1 MKKTSLYLLVL
12 LVAFAASCKKND
24 DDKSSN
30 LNIVELRSAGN
41 PISNPNINPS
51 NLKPEGAE
59 ATLRSLRYVSP
70 LPIYYMDYTA
80 KIDWNQLIKDKDHR
94 YEMFDVWTP
103 HNDLDNLLFNNP
115 PIRDVTLSHGLC
127 SGFVCFNPQNELLFG
142 RNYDGDTGPLLI
154 VFNQD
159 VKPGEHKSVMMTE
172 LSIAQFFSGLMEE
185 YNYDP
190 CLLEDG
196 KNLEVLLRQP
206 AAVMDGM
213 NDVGLCLAAYQL
225 PNFDDGTP
233 EIGHNETPRP
243 HGVDQNTGKNQII
256 SSVLHRMIL
265 TKCATV
271 QDVVNFF
278 NSYDYTSMISALNI
292 HWYVADA
299 NNDWRTLEFWEGS
312 QGQDSLYVMDE
323 QYRYGATFLSGS
335 IVPYEYRCLENF
347 YCNQEASATY
357 NLDCWQY
364 GFSTKARAMNMMS
377 HYSPTMTEEEAL
389 QCLQYGSFGV
399 ETPNQVT
406 DWSCVYNPKKKT
418 VIFTM
423 RNDMSTVYSIDL
435 NKDL

>member
-12 LVAFAASCKKND
+12 LLAFAASCKKNNED
-24 DDKSSN
+24 PSK
-30 LNIVELRSAGN
+30 LNIVELRSAGK

-80 KIDWNQLIKDKDHR
+80 KVDWNQLIKEGNSR
-94 YEMFDVWTP
+94 YHLFDNTSA
-103 HNDLDNLLFNNP
+103 HTDLDNLLYNNP
-115 PIRDVTLSHGLC
+115 PREDITPSRHGLC
-127 SGFVCFNPQNELLFG
+127 SGFVCFNPQHELLFG
-142 RNYDGDTGPLLI
+142 RNYDGDTGPLLV
-154 VFNQD
+154 VFYQD
-159 VKPGEHKSVMMTE
+159 VKPGEHKSVLMTE
-172 LSIAQFFSGLMEE
+172 LSMAQMSSGLIEE

-190 CLLEDG
+190 CLLEEG
-196 KNLEVLLRQP
+196 KNLDVLLRQP
-206 AAVMDGM
+206 ATVLDGM

-225 PNFDDGTP
+225 PNFDNGAP

-243 HGVDQNTGKNQII
+243 HGVDQYTGKPQII

-271 QDVVNFF
+271 DDVVNFF
-278 NSYDYTSMISALNI
+278 NSYDYTSMIPDLNI

-299 NNDWRTLEFWEGS
+299 KNNWRTLEFWKGS
-312 QGQDSLYVMDE
+312 QGQDSLFVMDE
-323 QYRYGATFLSGS
+323 DYRQASTYLSGS
-335 IVPYEYRCLENF
+335 MVPYEYRCIENF
-347 YCNQEASATY
+347 YCNLEASATY
-357 NLDCWQY
+357 NLDHWQHGY
-364 GFSTKARAMNMMS
+364 STKTRAMNLMS
-377 HYSPTMTEEEAL
+377 HYAPTMTEEEAL
-389 QCLQYGSFGV
+389 QCLQYGSYGV

-423 RNDMSTVYSIDL
+423 RNDMSTVYTIDL

>member
-1 MKKTSLYLLVL
+1 MLVL
-12 LVAFAASCKKND
+12 LLAFAASCKKNNED
-24 DDKSSN
+24 PSK
-30 LNIVELRSAGN
+30 LNIVELRSAGKS
-41 PISNPNINPS
+41 ISNPNINPS

-80 KIDWNQLIKDKDHR
+80 KVDWNQLIKDKDHR
-94 YEMFDVWTP
+94 YELFGNAAA
-103 HNDLDNLLFNNP
+103 HADLDNLLFNNP
-115 PIRDVTLSHGLC
+115 PREDIMPSQHGLC
-127 SGFVCFNPQNELLFG
+127 SGFVCFNPKHELLFG
-142 RNYDGDTGPLLI
+142 RNYDGNTGPLLV

-159 VKPGEHKSVMMTE
+159 VKPGEHKSVLMTE
-172 LSIAQFFSGLMEE
+172 LSMAQMSSGLMEE

-190 CLLEDG
+190 CLLEEG
-196 KNLEVLLRQP
+196 KNLDVLLRQP
-206 AAVMDGM
+206 STVLDGM
-213 NDVGLCLAAYQL
+213 NDAGLCLAAYQL
-225 PNFDDGTP
+225 PNFDNGTA
-233 EIGHNETPRP
+233 EMGHNETPRP
-243 HGVDQNTGKNQII
+243 HGVNQNTGKDQII

-271 QDVVNFF
+271 EDVVNFF
-278 NSYDYTSMISALNI
+278 NSYDYTSMIAELNI

-299 NNDWRTLEFWEGS
+299 NNEWRTLEFWKGS

-323 QYRYGATFLSGS
+323 NYRYAATFYSGS
-335 IVPYEYRCLENF
+335 MVPYEYRCIENF
-347 YCNQEASATY
+347 YCNLEASKTY
-357 NLDCWQY
+357 NLDHWQFGY
-364 GFSTKARAMNMMS
+364 STKVRAMNLMN

-389 QCLQYGSFGV
+389 QCLQYGSYGV
-399 ETPNQVT
+399 ETPNEVT

>member
-1 MKKTSLYLLVL
+1 MLVL

-30 LNIVELRSAGN
+30 LNIVELRSAGK

-80 KIDWNQLIKDKDHR
+80 KVDWNQLIKDKDHH
-94 YEMFDVWTP
+94 YELFGNTAAHADF
-103 HNDLDNLLFNNP
+103 DNLLYNNP
-115 PIRDVTLSHGLC
+115 PREDITPSRHGLC
-127 SGFVCFNPQNELLFG
+127 SGFVCFNPQHELLFG
-142 RNYDGDTGPLLI
+142 RNYDGDTGPLLV
-154 VFNQD
+154 VFYQD
-159 VKPGEHKSVMMTE
+159 VKPGEHKSVLMTE
-172 LSIAQFFSGLMEE
+172 LSLAQMSSGIDSL
-185 YNYDP
+185 YDYDP

-196 KNLEVLLRQP
+196 KNLDVLLRQP
-206 AAVMDGM
+206 SAVLDGM

-225 PNFDDGTP
+225 PNFDNGAP

-243 HGVDQNTGKNQII
+243 HGVNQNTGKSQII

-278 NSYDYTSMISALNI
+278 NSYDYTSMIADLNI

-299 NNDWRTLEFWEGS
+299 KNGWRTLEFWKGS
-312 QGQDSLYVMDE
+312 QGQDSLFVMNE
-323 QYRYGATFLSGS
+323 KYRQTSAYMSGS
-335 IVPYEYRCLENF
+335 IVPYEYRCIENF
-347 YCNQEASATY
+347 YCNLEASSTY
-357 NLDCWQY
+357 NLDHWQY
-364 GFSTKARAMNMMS
+364 GYSTKARAMNMMN